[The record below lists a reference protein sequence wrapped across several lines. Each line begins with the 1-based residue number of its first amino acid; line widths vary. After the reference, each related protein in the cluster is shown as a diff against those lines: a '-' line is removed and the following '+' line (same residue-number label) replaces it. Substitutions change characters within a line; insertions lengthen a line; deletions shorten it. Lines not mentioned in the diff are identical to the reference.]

1 MKLLHRMILRAL
13 PGPFFAWLGTL
24 MFLLVMQFLIRYLP
38 DIAGRGLPL
47 GVIIELI
54 AYNLSYMVVLAVP
67 MSTLLASLMVFGRLA
82 ESKAYAVAKNAGIS
96 VWQLLWPTLLVG
108 VFLTGCMTY
117 FNNIMLPESNFR
129 ARNLWQDIRSKKPGF
144 ELQPG
149 VFYNGINE
157 YSILVQDLPPESN
170 ELIDVLI
177 FDYTD
182 GTRRQSTIKAQR
194 GTIETKGLAVD
205 VQLEDGEIHRLL
217 PATDPDTKERYERIA
232 FDRYRLT
239 LDLADFVFERSDPR
253 QGYRSD
259 RTTPTADM
267 IRFVDSLQ
275 TSVAQ
280 KIADLDSV
288 AVALLADSIWQDDA
302 TDQPLP
308 LSSPAA
314 TDTTTAST
322 PRIALAGLSK
332 PERQRVYNLALENV
346 RTNRAL
352 LDDAQRTIVYFT
364 KEANRYR
371 VEIHK
376 KFSIAV
382 ACLVFMLI
390 GVPLGLS
397 IRRGG
402 LGTIAALALGI
413 FMFYWIT
420 LVQGEKLADRDY
432 LTPWVG
438 MWIAN
443 IIMLLLGLWLIIY
456 VALDL
461 RATPRLSTR
470 LRRWVSGSEFRVQGS
485 TFSKQQPE
493 TRNP

>member
-13 PGPFFAWLGTL
+13 PGPFLAWLGTL

-96 VWQLLWPTLLVG
+96 IWQLLWPALIVG
-108 VFLTGCMTY
+108 VFLTACMTY
-117 FNNIMLPESNFR
+117 FNNVMLPESNFR

-149 VFYNGINE
+149 IFYEGIHD

-170 ELIDVLI
+170 ELFDVLI

-182 GTRRQSTIKAQR
+182 GTRRQSVIKARR
-194 GTIETKGLAVD
+194 GTIESRGLAVD
-205 VQLEDGEIHRLL
+205 VELQDGEVHRLL
-217 PATDPDTKERYERIA
+217 PATDNSTKERYERIA

-239 LDLADFVFERSDPR
+239 LDLSDFVFERSDPR

-259 RTTPTADM
+259 RTTPTFEM
-267 IRFVDSLQ
+267 IQFVDSLEADIAAK
-275 TSVAQ
+275 T
-280 KIADLDSV
+280 ADLDSIAMKLLPDSTWQV
-288 AVALLADSIWQDDA
+288 AA
-302 TDQPLP
+302 TDQPAP
-308 LSSPAA
+308 LSSPASP
-314 TDTTTAST
+314 DTTTA
-322 PRIALAGLSK
+322 PVQRIALADLPA
-332 PERQRVYNLALENV
+332 PERQRAYNLALENA
-346 RTNRAL
+346 RTTRTL
-352 LDDAQRTIVYFT
+352 IDDAQRTIDIFS

-382 ACLVFMLI
+382 ACLIFMLI
-390 GVPLGLS
+390 GAPLGLS

-402 LGTIAALALGI
+402 LGTVAALALGI
-413 FMFYWIT
+413 FMFYWVT
-420 LVQGEKLADRDY
+420 LVQGEKLADRDF

-443 IIMLLLGLWLIIY
+443 IMMLLLGLWLVIY

-461 RATPRLSTR
+461 RATPRLRSR
-470 LRRWVSGSEFRVQGS
+470 F
-485 TFSKQQPE
+485 
-493 TRNP
+493 

>member
-13 PGPFFAWLGTL
+13 PGPFLAWLGTL

-67 MSTLLASLMVFGRLA
+67 MATLLASLMVFGRLA

-96 VWQLLWPTLLVG
+96 IWQLLWPALIVG
-108 VFLTGCMTY
+108 VFLTVCMTY
-117 FNNIMLPESNFR
+117 FNNVMLPESNFR

-149 VFYNGINE
+149 VFYEGIND
-157 YSILVQDLPPESN
+157 YSILVQDLPAESN
-170 ELIDVLI
+170 ELFDVLI

-182 GTRRQSTIKAQR
+182 GTRRQSVIKAQR
-194 GTIETKGLAVD
+194 GSIESRGLAVD
-205 VQLEDGEIHRLL
+205 VELQDGEVHRLL
-217 PATDPDTKERYERIA
+217 PATDEATKERYERIA

-239 LDLADFVFERSDPR
+239 LDLSDFVFERSDPR

-259 RTTPTADM
+259 RTTPTFEM

-275 TSVAQ
+275 ADITA
-280 KIADLDSV
+280 KTTDLDSIATTLLPDSTWQV
-288 AVALLADSIWQDDA
+288 AT
-302 TDQPLP
+302 TDQPPP
-308 LSSPAA
+308 LSSPASP
-314 TDTTTAST
+314 DTSAV
-322 PRIALAGLSK
+322 PVQRIALTDLPA
-332 PERQRVYNLALENV
+332 PERQRAYNLALENA
-346 RTNRAL
+346 RTTRTL
-352 LDDAQRTIVYFT
+352 IDDAQRTIVSFT
-364 KEANRYR
+364 RQANSYR

-382 ACLVFMLI
+382 ACLIFMLI
-390 GVPLGLS
+390 GAPLGLS

-402 LGTIAALALGI
+402 LGTVAALALGI
-413 FMFYWIT
+413 FMFYWVT
-420 LVQGEKLADRDY
+420 LVQGEKLADRDF

-443 IIMLLLGLWLIIY
+443 IIMLLLGLWLVVY

-461 RATPRLSTR
+461 RATPRLRSR
-470 LRRWVSGSEFRVQGS
+470 F
-485 TFSKQQPE
+485 
-493 TRNP
+493 